1 MPKKVAPLS
10 DSNIRTAKTKDK
22 QYTLNDGDGLRLIV
36 TSKGRKYFR
45 FDYTR
50 PNGKRN
56 SISIGVYPTISLSKA
71 RDKRLEYR
79 QLLSESIDP
88 SGYKEKNEDDDTAKL
103 FKNISAAYLEKTKKG
118 IGDSTIS
125 NYERY
130 IKYMVEAFGEKEI
143 DTVTISNISKLL
155 LKFDNEGKG
164 ETARRI
170 LRLLKSIYKYAM
182 STGDASHNTA
192 YDIDA
197 QALLSKKES
206 KNYDHIDN
214 EKEFAQLLLSMDD
227 YFGDPI
233 TKLALK
239 YASMTFLRPENI
251 RGLLWERIDLEK
263 NLITYPKEEMKNNL
277 KHVIPLTQQLIDV
290 LNETALLSKDRSEYV
305 FPSPTSNTRRLSE
318 NTLNMAIKRMGYRGR
333 MTSHGFRHTAS
344 TLLHDNLHI
353 HNVASDAIELQMAH
367 KDGSIRGVYNHAQ
380 YLPERTR
387 LMEWWCDYLDEIKV
401 KYNKEN
407 TSNMEM

>member
-1 MPKKVAPLS
+1 MPKKVVPLS
-10 DSNIRTAKTKDK
+10 DTKIASTKPKQK
-22 QYTLNDGDGLRLIV
+22 QYTLSDGDGLRVVV
-36 TSKGRKYFR
+36 TAKGRKYFR

-56 SISIGVYPTISLSKA
+56 SISMGTYPGTTLKEA
-71 RDKRLEYR
+71 REKRQEYR
-79 QLLSESIDP
+79 KMVFDGIDP
-88 SGYKEKNEDDDTAKL
+88 SEEKQKSEVDEDKL
-103 FKNISAAYLEKTKKG
+103 FKHIATQFLSQKSADW
-118 IGDSTIS
+118 GDSTIDS
-125 NYERY
+125 NKRY
-130 IKYMVEAFGEKEI
+130 IRYMIEAFGEKEI
-143 DTVTISNISKLL
+143 GDITIPDISSLL
-155 LKFDNEGKG
+155 LKFNNEGKA

-170 LRLLKSIYKYAM
+170 LTLLKSVYMYGL
-182 STGDASHNTA
+182 STGDATHNTA
-192 YDIDA
+192 ADIDTR
-197 QALLSKKES
+197 ALLGKKIS

-214 EKEFAQLLLSMDD
+214 EKEFAGLLLSMDE

-251 RGLLWERIDLEK
+251 RGLLWERIDFEK
-263 NLITYPKEEMKNNL
+263 KLITYPKEEMKNNL
-277 KHVIPLTQQLIDV
+277 KHVIPLTQQLLDV
-290 LNETALLSKDRSEYV
+290 LNETALLSRDRSIYV
-305 FPSPTSNTRRLSE
+305 FPSPTSNVRMLSE
-318 NTLNMAIKRMGYRGR
+318 NTLNMAIKRMGYKGR

-353 HNVASDAIELQMAH
+353 HKVASEAIELQMAH

-401 KYNKEN
+401 KYAPKV
-407 TSNMEM
+407 

>member
-1 MPKKVAPLS
+1 MPKKVIPLT
-10 DSNIRTAKTKDK
+10 NAKISSAKSQDK
-22 QYTLNDGDGLRLIV
+22 QLTLSDGDGLRFIV
-36 TSKGRKYFR
+36 TTKGRKYFR

-50 PNGKRN
+50 PNSKKRN
-56 SISIGVYPTISLSKA
+56 SVTLGDYPGTTLKDA
-71 RDKRLEYR
+71 REKRQEYR
-79 QLLSESIDP
+79 KMVFDGIDP
-88 SGYKEKNEDDDTAKL
+88 SEEKQKAEVDDDKL
-103 FKNISAAYLEKTKKG
+103 FKHIATQFLSQKSADW
-118 IGDSTIS
+118 GDSTIDS
-125 NYERY
+125 NKRY
-130 IKYMVEAFGEKEI
+130 IRYMIEAFGEKEI
-143 DTVTISNISKLL
+143 GDITIPDISSLL
-155 LKFDNEGKG
+155 LKFNNEGKA

-170 LRLLKSIYKYAM
+170 LTLLKSVYKYGL
-182 STGDASHNTA
+182 STGDATHNTA
-192 YDIDA
+192 ADIDTR
-197 QALLSKKES
+197 ALLGKKIS

-214 EKEFAQLLLSMDD
+214 EKEFAGLLLSMDE

-251 RGLLWERIDLEK
+251 RGLLWERIDFEK
-263 NLITYPKEEMKNNL
+263 KLITYPKEEMKNNL

-290 LNETALLSKDRSEYV
+290 LNETSLLSMDRSKYV
-305 FPSPTSNTRRLSE
+305 FPSPTSNVRMLSE
-318 NTLNMAIKRMGYRGR
+318 NTLNMAIKRMGYKGR

-353 HNVASDAIELQMAH
+353 HNVTSDAIELQMAH

-401 KYNKEN
+401 KYKDR
-407 TSNMEM
+407 M

>member
-1 MPKKVAPLS
+1 MPKKVVPLS
-10 DSNIRTAKTKDK
+10 DTKIASAKPKQK
-22 QYTLNDGDGLRLIV
+22 QYTLSDGDGLRVVV
-36 TSKGRKYFR
+36 TAKGRKYFR

-56 SISIGVYPTISLSKA
+56 SISMGTYPGTTLKEA
-71 RDKRLEYR
+71 REKRQEYR
-79 QLLSESIDP
+79 KMVFDGIDP
-88 SGYKEKNEDDDTAKL
+88 SEEKQKSEVDEDKL
-103 FKNISAAYLEKTKKG
+103 FKHIATQFLSQKSADW
-118 IGDSTIS
+118 GDSTIDS
-125 NYERY
+125 NKRY
-130 IKYMVEAFGEKEI
+130 IRYMIEAFGEKEI
-143 DTVTISNISKLL
+143 GDITIPDISSLL
-155 LKFDNEGKG
+155 LKFNNEGKA

-170 LRLLKSIYKYAM
+170 LTLLKSVYMYGL
-182 STGDASHNTA
+182 STGDATHNTA
-192 YDIDA
+192 ADIDTR
-197 QALLSKKES
+197 ALLGKKIS

-214 EKEFAQLLLSMDD
+214 EKEFAGLLLSMDE

-251 RGLLWERIDLEK
+251 RGLLWERIDFEK
-263 NLITYPKEEMKNNL
+263 KLITYPKEEMKNNL
-277 KHVIPLTQQLIDV
+277 KHVIPLTQQLLDV
-290 LNETALLSKDRSEYV
+290 LNETALLSRDRSIYV
-305 FPSPTSNTRRLSE
+305 FPSPTSNVRMLSE
-318 NTLNMAIKRMGYRGR
+318 NTLNMAIKRMGYKGR

-401 KYNKEN
+401 KYA
-407 TSNMEM
+407 